1 MKRVSLFIFATL
13 VIVIMGCSQNGQPH
27 IVGDTP
33 PISEHFLDDLI
44 TAESLN
50 LTQIE
55 SNNGQLS
62 PILIK
67 FEQLTKLSAYEKSQI
82 YEQIGDTSFNRVK
95 HGGDRAVVNNFTS
108 IDIISSA
115 QFGQIPAGESLA
127 SKVVFYGAT
136 IKPYLDSGYTTLGN
150 WSVWG
155 DYPEDGWFGSNDC
168 YEEWTPIVKK
178 ISEMTS
184 DDLQLLGYRTPTIEL
199 HFTEVPEV
207 KEHTFTVTI
216 TDTIGR
222 KITASVDYVF
232 E

>member
-33 PISEHFLDDLI
+33 PINEHFLDDLI

-62 PILIK
+62 PILIT
-67 FEQLTKLSAYEKSQI
+67 FEQLTKLSAFEKNTI
-82 YEQIGDTSFNRVK
+82 YEQIGDTTYNRVK
-95 HGGDRAVVNNFTS
+95 TGGDRAVVNNFTS

-155 DYPEDGWFGSNDC
+155 DYLEDGWFGSNDC

-184 DDLQLLGYRTPTIEL
+184 DDLQLLGYRTPTIEI

-207 KEHTFTVTI
+207 KKHTFTVTI

-222 KITASVDYVF
+222 KIIDSIDYVF

>member
-13 VIVIMGCSQNGQPH
+13 AIAMAGCAEKEQYPNPDGA
-27 IVGDTP
+27 P
-33 PISEHFLDDLI
+33 PIHEHFLDDLI
-44 TAESLN
+44 TVESLN

-62 PILIK
+62 PILIT
-67 FEQLTKLSAYEKSQI
+67 FEQLTKLSAFEKNTI
-82 YEQIGDTSFNRVK
+82 YEQIGDTTYNRVK
-95 HGGDRAVVNNFTS
+95 TGGDRAVVNNFTS

-155 DYPEDGWFGSNDC
+155 DYPEDGWFGGNDC
-168 YEEWTPIVKK
+168 YEEWTPIVKNV
-178 ISEMTS
+178 SEVTS
-184 DDLQLLGYRTPTIEL
+184 DDLQLLGYRTPTNEL

-216 TDTIGR
+216 VDEGGYVM
-222 KITASVDYVF
+222 TASIDYVF

>member
-1 MKRVSLFIFATL
+1 MKRVSLFIFAML
-13 VIVIMGCSQNGQPH
+13 AIAMVGCAEKEQYR
-27 IVGDTP
+27 IDDVP
-33 PISEHFLDDLI
+33 PINEHFLDDLI
-44 TAESLN
+44 TAETLN

-55 SNNGQLS
+55 SNNGQSS
-62 PILIK
+62 PILIT
-67 FEQLTKLSAYEKSQI
+67 FEQLTKLSAAEKSQI
-82 YEQIGDTSFNRVK
+82 YKQIGDTSYNRHK
-95 HGGDRAVVNNFTS
+95 HGGDRAVVNNFIS
-108 IDIISSA
+108 IEITSSA

-127 SKVVFYGAT
+127 SKVVFYGST

-168 YEEWTPIVKK
+168 YKEWTPIVKNV
-178 ISEMTS
+178 SEVTR
-184 DDLQLLGYRTPTIEL
+184 DDLQLLGYRAPTNEL

-216 TDTIGR
+216 TDEWGHVM
-222 KITASVDYVF
+222 TASLDYVF